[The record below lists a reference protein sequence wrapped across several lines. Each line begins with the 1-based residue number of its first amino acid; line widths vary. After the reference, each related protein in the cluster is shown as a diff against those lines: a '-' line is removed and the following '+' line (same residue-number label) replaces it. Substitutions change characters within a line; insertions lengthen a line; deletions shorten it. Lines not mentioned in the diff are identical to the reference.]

1 MLALNRL
8 MAELLSIQS
17 ICNSYETKFIVDCF
31 TVLFQVLNICFT
43 KCTLSTCSINTIN
56 VPAGQFYYW
65 PSLRVAYISLGDTE
79 VMGHC

>member
-1 MLALNRL
+1 MKQEQNLFFKVLFFKKMLALNRL

-43 KCTLSTCSINTIN
+43 KCTLSTCSLNTIN
-56 VPAGQFYYW
+56 VPAGQFY
-65 PSLRVAYISLGDTE
+65 
-79 VMGHC
+79 C